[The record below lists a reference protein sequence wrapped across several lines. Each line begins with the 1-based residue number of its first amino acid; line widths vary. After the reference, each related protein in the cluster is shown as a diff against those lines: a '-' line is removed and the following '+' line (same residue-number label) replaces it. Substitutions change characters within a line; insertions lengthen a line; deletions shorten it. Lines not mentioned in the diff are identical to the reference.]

1 MTNHD
6 FTLSV
11 MSKVLLEEA
20 SNSEQF
26 KHSLH
31 SFFSDCDEYFKTGDT
46 KQIWESWKQ
55 NMDFIQNG
63 FIFAGRR
70 ILLRWLYNRVSDKK
84 WMESHCKESL
94 SKKLSVQSS
103 PEAVIYRLK
112 KKEQYIFYTNME
124 SAFAMGQGEDKT
136 DDVCCGLINTLVN
149 GTSADRTLIKDAFR
163 ANMTHPWV
171 SKQAAFRLGHLLEF
185 DLAEMEEF
193 LAKVIQEGT
202 RRNQPDESCCDQF
215 NIKSSSDLI
224 ELFCFKLRDLHL
236 DPEALRQEYRR
247 RTNSTE
253 KKTDSKDTVGVT
265 AKISSRLFNEE
276 VPDWLNPKK
285 DMAAETRTK
294 QFLEWLEG
302 NAPYLD
308 VPSRSATEL
317 AQLLARK
324 ALQIMKHIDLP
335 FPIPKFSDAYPQ
347 PPKQRLPSTLIR
359 VPDIIIEEHEKG
371 ILKEEGW
378 ENSHWFA
385 LAEDLTT
392 VLCTFESNQSISE
405 KAFKK
410 SLPADGSFSPDGR
423 QRNVDSS
430 SVYSLFVPR
439 KAEDKNKA
447 QVRARENI
455 GGWVKLQETSYRLH
469 GILTGEIPPQKGDI
483 LFLLFFIAN
492 LLWSATSRPKEE
504 VPQMVSQFRT
514 AAEQLLDGRSS
525 NANSR
530 SNYSFPTIGKFY
542 VAHYQEFA
550 ILSSIVY
557 SAVSDHYFLPICCY
571 HQFLIS
577 HDKPIKSAKT
587 KKEKKS
593 KRPNSASLDSGEAKT
608 ERSEQE
614 DSESSNSGSVKPV
627 EQYAKLAEALC
638 KKEGGVD
645 KLVQEASDPIE
656 LNSLDLNEDT
666 DSLESYL
673 KAISSYPLLTK
684 ADEKQ
689 YAEQAASGNASARDQ
704 LINRNL
710 RLVVSIATGRHY
722 DSSLC
727 LSDMIQA
734 GNFGLIHAVDK
745 FDHTRGVSL
754 SSFAYKYI
762 LGSILNYIN
771 ENKHTVHFSNHSIE
785 MQNKI
790 RKAADELFG
799 RLGREPS
806 DEEISE
812 EAKLS
817 VKVVRRHRFL
827 SRMTV
832 SLDDDSNEQ
841 SRSEYEAIADP
852 SAPSPEDLVITAEQ
866 REYLEK
872 ATLDYLEEWERR
884 VLELYFGL
892 HDQEEHTIDAIAE
905 DMGIERERVRQIGV
919 VALRKMYSK
928 LAQAH

>member
-11 MSKVLLEEA
+11 MSKVLLKDA

-26 KHSLH
+26 KHSMRN
-31 SFFSDCDEYFKTGDT
+31 FSADCVEYFKTGDT

-70 ILLRWLYNRVSDKK
+70 ILLRWLYNRVSDKN

-94 SKKLSVQSS
+94 SNKLSVQSS
-103 PEAVIYRLK
+103 PEAVIYRRK
-112 KKEQYIFYTNME
+112 KDEQYIFYTNME
-124 SAFAMGQGEDKT
+124 SAFAMGKGKDKT
-136 DDVCCGLINTLVN
+136 DDVCCGLIKTLMN
-149 GTSADRTLIKDAFR
+149 GTNTDRTLIKDAFR

-202 RRNQPDESCCDQF
+202 RWNQPDESCCDQF

-224 ELFCFKLRDLHL
+224 EMFCFKCHDLHL
-236 DPEALRQEYRR
+236 DPEELKQEYWR
-247 RTNSTE
+247 RTSTTE
-253 KKTDSKDTVGVT
+253 KKTDSKDTIGVT
-265 AKISSRLFNEE
+265 AEIASYLFDEE
-276 VPDWLNPKK
+276 DVPDWLKPEEQL
-285 DMAAETRTK
+285 DAEERTE

-308 VPSRSATEL
+308 VPSRSATAL

-324 ALQIMKHIDLP
+324 GLQIMKHIGLP
-335 FPIPKFSDAYPQ
+335 FPIPKFSGAYPQ
-347 PPKQRLPSTLIR
+347 PPKQKLPSTLIR

-385 LAEDLTT
+385 LAEDLTK

-405 KAFKK
+405 KAFQK
-410 SLPADGSFSPDGR
+410 SSPADGSFSPDGR
-423 QRNVDSS
+423 QRDVDSS

-439 KAEDKNKA
+439 KAAGGEET
-447 QVRARENI
+447 VI
-455 GGWVKLQETSYRLH
+455 GEWVKLQGTSNRLH

-504 VPQMVSQFRT
+504 APQMVSQFKT

-525 NANSR
+525 NSNSR
-530 SNYSFPTIGKFY
+530 NNYSFPTIGKFY
-542 VAHYQEFA
+542 VAHYTEFA

-577 HDKPIKSAKT
+577 HDRA
-587 KKEKKS
+587 
-593 KRPNSASLDSGEAKT
+593 PNEDAEIEELKQIESVSPDPDEAET

-614 DSESSNSGSVKPV
+614 NSESSEAEIAKTE
-627 EQYAKLAEALC
+627 EQYVKLAETLC
-638 KKEGGVD
+638 EKEGGVD
-645 KLVQEASDPIE
+645 KLVREASDPIE
-656 LNSLDLNEDT
+656 VNSLDLNEDT

-673 KAISSYPLLTK
+673 KTISSYPLLTK
-684 ADEKQ
+684 ADEKW
-689 YAEQAASGNASARDQ
+689 YAEQAASGNALAREQ
-704 LINRNL
+704 LISRNL
-710 RLVVSIATGRHY
+710 RLVVSIATDRHY
-722 DSSLC
+722 DRSLS
-727 LSDMIQA
+727 LLGMIQA
-734 GNFGLIHAVDK
+734 GNLGLIHAVDK
-745 FDHTRGVSL
+745 FDHTREVSL

-762 LGSILNYIN
+762 LGAILNYIN
-771 ENKHTVHFSNHSIE
+771 ENKHAVHFSKYSIE
-785 MQNKI
+785 TQNKI

-799 RLGREPS
+799 RLGREPT
-806 DEEISE
+806 DKEISE
-812 EAKLS
+812 ETKLS

-841 SRSEYEAIADP
+841 SHSEYEAIADP
-852 SAPSPEDLVITAEQ
+852 SAPSPEDLAITAEQ

-892 HDQEEHTIDAIAE
+892 HDQEEHTLDAIAE
-905 DMGIERERVRQIGV
+905 DMEIERERVRQIGV

>member
-11 MSKVLLEEA
+11 MSKVLLKDA

-26 KHSLH
+26 KHSMRN
-31 SFFSDCDEYFKTGDT
+31 FSADCVEYFKTGDT

-70 ILLRWLYNRVSDKK
+70 ILLRWLYNRVSDKN

-94 SKKLSVQSS
+94 SKKLRVQSS
-103 PEAVIYRLK
+103 PEAVIYRRK
-112 KKEQYIFYTNME
+112 KDEQYIFYTNME
-124 SAFAMGQGEDKT
+124 SAFAMGKGEDKT
-136 DDVCCGLINTLVN
+136 DDVCCGLIKALVN

-202 RRNQPDESCCDQF
+202 RWNQPDESCCDQF

-224 ELFCFKLRDLHL
+224 EMFCFKFRDLHL
-236 DPEALRQEYRR
+236 DPEELKQEYRR
-247 RTNSTE
+247 RASAAET
-253 KKTDSKDTVGVT
+253 KPDPKDAVGIT
-265 AKISSRLFNEE
+265 MEIASYLFDEE
-276 VPDWLNPKK
+276 DVPDWLKPEEQL
-285 DMAAETRTK
+285 DAEERTK
-294 QFLEWLEG
+294 RFLEWMEE
-302 NAPYLD
+302 NSQFLD
-308 VPSRSATEL
+308 TPSKSATEL
-317 AQLLARK
+317 ARLLARMIFRIVK
-324 ALQIMKHIDLP
+324 SQAPP
-335 FPIPKFSDAYPQ
+335 FPIPEISNVYPALL
-347 PPKQRLPSTLIR
+347 KSEKENEEDEIDRIPSTLIS
-359 VPDIIIEEHEKG
+359 VPNIIIDEHEKG
-371 ILKEEGW
+371 VLTKEGW

-385 LAEDLTT
+385 LAEDLTKI
-392 VLCTFESNQSISE
+392 LCVFEGNQSISE

-410 SLPADGSFSPDGR
+410 SSPADGSFSQDGR
-423 QRNVDSS
+423 QRDDDSS
-430 SVYSLFVPR
+430 SVYSFFVPR
-439 KAEDKNKA
+439 KAAGGEEM
-447 QVRARENI
+447 VI
-455 GGWVKLQETSYRLH
+455 GEWVKLQGTSNRLH

-504 VPQMVSQFRT
+504 VPQMVSQFKT

-525 NANSR
+525 NSNSR

-542 VAHYQEFA
+542 VAHYTEFA

-577 HDKPIKSAKT
+577 HDRA
-587 KKEKKS
+587 
-593 KRPNSASLDSGEAKT
+593 PNEDAEIEELKQIESDSPDPGEAET

-614 DSESSNSGSVKPV
+614 DSESSEAESAKT
-627 EQYAKLAEALC
+627 EQYVKVAEALC

-645 KLVQEASDPIE
+645 KLLQEASDPIE
-656 LNSLDLNEDT
+656 VNSLDLNEDT

-673 KAISSYPLLTK
+673 SYPLLTK
-684 ADEKQ
+684 EDEKR
-689 YAEQAASGNASARDQ
+689 YAEQAASGNARARDQ
-704 LINRNL
+704 LITRNL
-710 RLVVSIATGRHY
+710 RLVVSIATDRHF
-722 DSSLC
+722 DRSLS
-727 LSDMIQA
+727 LKGMIQA
-734 GNFGLIHAVDK
+734 GNLGLIHAVDK

-762 LGSILNYIN
+762 LGAILNYID
-771 ENKHTVHFSNHSIE
+771 ENKHAVHFSKYSIE

-790 RKAADELFG
+790 REAADELFG
-799 RLGREPS
+799 RLGREPT
-806 DEEISE
+806 DKEISE